1 MRFAF
6 LLCVC
11 LCACLCACA
20 ASRQASEPAEAEY
33 VRALREE
40 HRALGRVQAMH
51 SWYESTEGE
60 PPEEQLGQL
69 GHGGLVQRT
78 SLEALDAALA
88 RPGRSANDALA
99 LRFLRR
105 ALTGEIVAIA
115 TAKFDGELARA
126 ELEASASV
134 DGRTIGYRDL
144 PNAIAA
150 EPDAGRRARLD
161 GALASILEEK
171 LNPILERK
179 EQAAQAAARETGFGD
194 YVGLSEELRS
204 VQLPALLEGG
214 VRYVQATDAVFAA
227 LLDRVAREELGIPRE
242 ALHLADLARLW
253 KAPRLAAHFD
263 PALELKALRSFLA
276 GIGLG
281 LTTAAGTEVLI
292 DDGLQPKK
300 RPRAFVEPVD
310 APSDVRLSV
319 KPSGGLGDYWTLF
332 HEAGHAVHFANA
344 TATPRELVTLG
355 HGAPGEGFGELFRD
369 AFSDPRWLL
378 RYRAFL
384 VAEGRTEPTNAE
396 LAAILRRGALVEMM
410 YLRRYAFA
418 KIAYELRLHGRPERE
433 LAKALRLLPAR
444 AAAALAPDAT
454 PATDAAA
461 EGPASSAELRELYR
475 QLFSVAYG
483 FPLTEREAARFRSD
497 ADDTFASADYARA
510 FVLAGNLQEAMRRR
524 FGPDWY
530 GDQAV
535 GAFLRRELFALGNSL
550 TAEEVLGR
558 LGFPPRVD
566 FALAAHRAVRL
577 VAEADALENAK

>member
-1 MRFAF
+1 VRRLAF
-6 LLCVC
+6 LLCI
-11 LCACLCACA
+11 CLCACA
-20 ASRQASEPAEAEY
+20 ASRQASELPEAEY

-60 PPEEQLGQL
+60 PPSSQP
-69 GHGGLVQRT
+69 GHDPLVRRT
-78 SLEALDAALA
+78 ALEALDAALA

-115 TAKFDGELARA
+115 TAKFDSELARA

-161 GALASILEEK
+161 GALTAILEEK

-179 EQAAQAAARETGFGD
+179 EKAAQAAARETGFGD
-194 YVGLSEELRS
+194 YVGLSEELRA

-214 VRYVQATDAVFAA
+214 VRYVQATDAVFAT
-227 LLDRVAREELGIPRE
+227 LLDRLAREELGIPRE

-292 DDGLQPKK
+292 DESLRPAK

-384 VAEGRTEPTNAE
+384 VAEGRTAPTNAE

-433 LAKALRLLPAR
+433 LAKALLLLATR
-444 AAAALAPDAT
+444 APVAGAELAPD
-454 PATDAAA
+454 PSQATDAAPQ
-461 EGPASSAELRELYR
+461 GPASSAELRELYR

-530 GDQAV
+530 GDPAV
-535 GAFLRRELFALGNSL
+535 GAFLRRDLFAPGESL

-566 FALAAHRAVRL
+566 VALAAQRALRL
-577 VAEADALENAK
+577 VTEADALENAQ